1 MKKAIAII
9 VFGLLWCGVAIADGS
24 NLKKTLLNS
33 NLVLKFNGDSIHT
46 IKFKADGTAT
56 WHQRTSREVQAQRA
70 ESLAE

>member
-56 WHQRTSREVQAQRA
+56 
-70 ESLAE
+70 